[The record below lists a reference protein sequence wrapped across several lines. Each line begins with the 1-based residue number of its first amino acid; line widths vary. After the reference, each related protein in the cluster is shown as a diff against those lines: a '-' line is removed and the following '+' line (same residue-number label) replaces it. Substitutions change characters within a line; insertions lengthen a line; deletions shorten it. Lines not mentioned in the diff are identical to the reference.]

1 MSRPTRAE
9 QRRARRALLAQ
20 SVMVLLA
27 LVVVSLT
34 SRRHAEQS
42 PERRR

>member
-20 SVMVLLA
+20 GVTVLLA
-27 LVVVSLT
+27 LVVVSIT
-34 SRRHAEQS
+34 TRWRPEQS
-42 PERRR
+42 LETKR